1 MKLSNYKYLFLDRD
15 GVINKRQE
23 GYVSSWDAFEYT
35 EGALKAIVRFSK
47 YFDRIIVVTNQQ
59 GVGKELMS
67 QEQLDK
73 LHEEMSASIEDAG
86 GRIDAILA
94 CTELDSEDNNCRK
107 PSPAMG
113 LWAKRKFPE
122 IDFSQAIMVGDSIS
136 DMKFGENL
144 GMFTVLVGGKEEE
157 AEKAKTLN
165 VGRRIKKLADLASFL

>member
-15 GVINKRQE
+15 GVINKRQK
-23 GYVSSWDAFEYT
+23 GYVSSWDSFEYT

-59 GVGKELMS
+59 GVGKELMT
-67 QEQLDK
+67 QEQLDE
-73 LHEEMSASIEDAG
+73 LHREMNASIENVG

-94 CTELDSEDNNCRK
+94 CTELDAEDNNCRK

-122 IDFSQAIMVGDSIS
+122 IDFSKAIMVGDSIS

-144 GMFTVLVGGKEEE
+144 GMFTVLVAGKEEE
-157 AEKAKTLN
+157 AAQAKTLN